1 MSPPRLASPV
11 NVRDQIRLATRAA
24 HLRLE
29 AKMDFDRRLTSLE
42 AYRSLLEDF
51 LRFLR
56 PLEDALGALDLK
68 SFGIDFSL
76 RRNSSLLEADLRVL
90 GHNTTSLDGLRGF
103 CPHRPKDAL
112 EAFGVLYV
120 LEGSSLGREVMLGKL
135 KLSLHISPV
144 WAGRFFNGYGRTT
157 GAMWRDFVNA
167 LNEVGAAPDAA
178 RIIEHSA
185 LATFTA
191 FEQCLRM
198 PGADSRAAIAKPL
211 L

>member
-1 MSPPRLASPV
+1 MSAQTRIAV
-11 NVRDQIRLATRAA
+11 NVRDQVRLATRAA

-56 PLEDALGALDLK
+56 PIEDALGALDLK
-68 SFGIDFSL
+68 TFGIDFSS
-76 RRNSSLLEADLRVL
+76 RRKSSLLEADLRDL
-90 GHNTTSLDGLRGF
+90 GHDAASLNSLPGSCL
-103 CPHRPKDAL
+103 HRPRDIPQ
-112 EAFGVLYV
+112 AFGVLYV

-135 KLSLHISPV
+135 KPSLHISPV

-167 LNEVGAAPDAA
+167 LNDVGAEPDAA

-191 FEQCLRM
+191 FEECLRM
-198 PGADSRAAIAKPL
+198 PGTVSQAAIAKPSL
-211 L
+211 